1 MAEGVVYDLGY
12 RPHEGPRL
20 GRSGARWA
28 LYRDGLRRVLGLRR
42 RARRKVF
49 PIILISISV
58 MPALFFVAF
67 SVIAGEFAADA
78 VLFGH
83 AQYFELTGVMAL
95 IFIALASGELLI
107 PDRVHGTL
115 AVYASRPLTTT
126 DYLVMRAAS
135 LGTVVIGFVWLP
147 HLVLFLGRAWVGGF
161 GTYFADHWPDLWKT
175 LAASG
180 LYFLAFVPIAMLVA
194 ATSKRG
200 SIAAVLFL
208 GIFIIAGG
216 ASDALVRSG
225 FKVMGLLALNQ
236 HPGYVKDW
244 MLDAH
249 TQQGGWIPERAGFD
263 PIVSLAVIVV
273 IALGCWML
281 LLARQRRAT

>member
-1 MAEGVVYDLGY
+1 MAEGVVFDLGY
-12 RPHEGPRL
+12 RPHDGPRL

-49 PIILISISV
+49 PIVLISISV

-67 SVIAGEFAADA
+67 SVIAGEFANDV

-83 AQYFELTGVMAL
+83 AQYFELTGIMAL

-161 GTYFADHWPDLWKT
+161 GTYVADQWPDLWKT
-175 LAASG
+175 LLASS
-180 LYFLAFVPIAMLVA
+180 LYFFAFVPVGMLVA
-194 ATSKRG
+194 VVSRRA

-208 GIFIIAGG
+208 GIMSVAGG
-216 ASDALVRSG
+216 ATFAMVQSG
-225 FKVMGLLALNQ
+225 FKVMGLFALNQ

-244 MLDAH
+244 ILDAH
-249 TQQGGWIPERAGFD
+249 TQQGGWIPERAGFG
-263 PIVSLAVIVV
+263 PLVSLAVIVV
-273 IALGCWML
+273 IAVACWL
-281 LLARQRRAT
+281 LVLARQRRAT